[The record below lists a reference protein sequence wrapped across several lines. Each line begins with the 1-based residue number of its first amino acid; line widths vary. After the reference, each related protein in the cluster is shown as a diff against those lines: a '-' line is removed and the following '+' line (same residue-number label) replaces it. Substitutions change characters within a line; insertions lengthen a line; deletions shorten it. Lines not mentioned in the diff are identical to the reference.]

1 MVLQRQF
8 DKERALSTMKQP
20 SVKKVHKETSLSVS
34 TSPRVTQRLQNHSS
48 LTNEQ
53 VIKKFIEV
61 VRSGYDPEQAE
72 LFMANEITAHQMNS
86 ENRMS
91 ILRTPK
97 NYADHVKEMKEY
109 FGDFVIEIEE
119 IISQNQK
126 VYIRWKQTGKHIGE
140 YEGYPPTGKEV
151 VEIASAVY
159 RLEDQKIVE
168 YWIQIDRFGMI
179 EQLIENQK

>member
-1 MVLQRQF
+1 MVRQRQF

-20 SVKKVHKETSLSVS
+20 SEKKGHGETSLSVS

-140 YEGYPPTGKEV
+140 YEGYLPTGKEV

-179 EQLIENQK
+179 EQLKENQK